1 MKGIKRFVKE
11 VLKQGEF
18 DGCWFKQVGSS
29 KNSKD
34 IYLVFS
40 WLDELGLCAKLAIND
55 SSLQCDYEYDWSNL
69 ISDDEYVGWDDEFI
83 NDPNNEFDLDKF
95 CQRIKDGYN
104 FARKFSLE

>member
-29 KNSKD
+29 KNGKD

-40 WLDELGLCAKLAIND
+40 WLNELGLCAKLAIND
-55 SSLQCDYEYDWSNL
+55 SSLQCDYDYDWSGL
-69 ISDDEYVGWDDEFI
+69 ISNNEYVGWDDEFI
-83 NDPNNEFDLDKF
+83 NDPNNNFNLDEF
-95 CQRIKDGYN
+95 CQRIKDCYN
-104 FARKFSLE
+104 FARKFNLE